1 MKKFMSLLLAAMM
14 ILSVMPMTALADG
27 MKALD
32 LAPVGEVSAPAEEPA
47 EQPAEEP
54 VQEAEQP
61 AEEPQEEENSAIAT
75 YDAKLNSIK
84 VRTANVNKIEIK
96 NASGEV
102 VATPEYA
109 KPIDGM
115 KGVVIELA
123 AGTYTYA
130 AYQNDTLLG
139 TGNFH
144 VKDSEKQQ
152 TLNMTKVVITYFM
165 DSSMTDKGYKINGHI
180 EYSIVEDK
188 IQAAPGDETP
198 KATDNQ
204 VQYTFAIANF
214 SGDPVGLNVE
224 FIPDNDMLSA
234 QPYYENISSQ
244 STKNKTVWVLEK
256 EKFTLR
262 VPTEY
267 ADLLKVYQK
276 GEIHYVAFREVE
288 CVERKDCDDG
298 YTEMSYYARKQSTL
312 HYTIHHSDALNNIK
326 LSREFQVNS
335 ILYGENMTLTVFGY
349 SKDKNDYAENT
360 GLLKEHSVNFDLDN
374 SFRIDINDYLKADLY
389 LSVDDSNYINMSAGA
404 TKKIEAFRVWQA
416 VDSVVSNYFIEPDFH
431 YEIIGDS
438 ISIEQKGAEGRKYAE
453 ITALKEG
460 ISVIKVTYDAEYFG
474 IVSGKNG
481 EDNYGYPLYYN
492 AIEPENTRT
501 VIVNVGG
508 KNTANIESGI
518 EQTEYDTIYF
528 NKNFMNC
535 AEFTFTPT
543 ADDGHTISVRVH
555 DPLHNTE
562 WGKAWTSY
570 NANNDGS
577 YTVKLKDGRNVIE
590 IAAED
595 GSVCY
600 YVVNCRGVDVEIIN
614 RTREDSEY
622 FVVGDT
628 VEISFDGLTLPVQK
642 MAAIYNPNYPSNG
655 WVEYI
660 DSNGETIKSRGDQ
673 YVAYTKDVSKLTV
686 SSANIGE
693 YKLIGGSLHS
703 THLGSPL
710 NTHRNIPTSG
720 FAPNL
725 NASTGTNS
733 PYFCK
738 MPEISITFIDE
749 STLNV
754 INLIK
759 AIGSVTKDSG
769 DTIKVAREAY
779 DALTPEQKKLV
790 SADVL
795 AKLVKAERVYGMI
808 VGSNKPDA
816 SDKGDKTDGIIKISA
831 TGAAKGEEN
840 PNTGAPAMSIAP
852 AVLVLTAAA
861 IVLKKHG

>member
-1 MKKFMSLLLAAMM
+1 MKKFLSLLLAAMM

-27 MKALD
+27 MKSLD
-32 LAPVGEVSAPAEEPA
+32 LTPIGEVSAPAEEPA

-298 YTEMSYYARKQSTL
+298 YTEMSYYARRQSTL
-312 HYTIHHSDALNNIK
+312 HYTIFHSDSLNNIK
-326 LSREFQVNS
+326 LSREFQVDS
-335 ILYGENMTLTVFGY
+335 RSFGGEDIAFTVLGY

-453 ITALKEG
+453 ITALKEY
-460 ISVIKVTYDAEYFG
+460 K
-474 IVSGKNG
+474 
-481 EDNYGYPLYYN
+481 
-492 AIEPENTRT
+492 
-501 VIVNVGG
+501 
-508 KNTANIESGI
+508 
-518 EQTEYDTIYF
+518 
-528 NKNFMNC
+528 
-535 AEFTFTPT
+535 
-543 ADDGHTISVRVH
+543 
-555 DPLHNTE
+555 
-562 WGKAWTSY
+562 
-570 NANNDGS
+570 
-577 YTVKLKDGRNVIE
+577 RN
-590 IAAED
+590 
-595 GSVCY
+595 
-600 YVVNCRGVDVEIIN
+600 
-614 RTREDSEY
+614 
-622 FVVGDT
+622 
-628 VEISFDGLTLPVQK
+628 
-642 MAAIYNPNYPSNG
+642 
-655 WVEYI
+655 
-660 DSNGETIKSRGDQ
+660 
-673 YVAYTKDVSKLTV
+673 
-686 SSANIGE
+686 
-693 YKLIGGSLHS
+693 
-703 THLGSPL
+703 
-710 NTHRNIPTSG
+710 
-720 FAPNL
+720 
-725 NASTGTNS
+725 
-733 PYFCK
+733 
-738 MPEISITFIDE
+738 
-749 STLNV
+749 
-754 INLIK
+754 
-759 AIGSVTKDSG
+759 
-769 DTIKVAREAY
+769 
-779 DALTPEQKKLV
+779 
-790 SADVL
+790 
-795 AKLVKAERVYGMI
+795 
-808 VGSNKPDA
+808 
-816 SDKGDKTDGIIKISA
+816 
-831 TGAAKGEEN
+831 
-840 PNTGAPAMSIAP
+840 
-852 AVLVLTAAA
+852 
-861 IVLKKHG
+861 